1 MNVFMTLGLSALLHG
16 YIGLRLLPGLAAW
29 PGAGFL
35 LPGVLVLSAL
45 VMPLGL
51 MARRVARP
59 PLADLLSWAGLL
71 CMGLFSSLLVLTL
84 LRRSRAAGAPAA
96 QRACGDRGGL

>member
-16 YIGLRLLPGLAAW
+16 HIGLRLLPGLAAW

-35 LPGVLVLSAL
+35 LLGGLALSAL

-51 MARRVARP
+51 MATAWPGRHWP
-59 PLADLLSWAGLL
+59 I
-71 CMGLFSSLLVLTL
+71 C
-84 LRRSRAAGAPAA
+84 
-96 QRACGDRGGL
+96 